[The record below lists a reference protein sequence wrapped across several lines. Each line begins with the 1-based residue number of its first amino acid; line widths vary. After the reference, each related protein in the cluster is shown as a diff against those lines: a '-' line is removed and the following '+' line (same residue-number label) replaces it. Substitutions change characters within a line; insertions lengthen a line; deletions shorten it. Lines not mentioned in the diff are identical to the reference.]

1 MPVRRKLTDE
11 EKALMRELHAQ
22 GNKFVYIAHVTGRSE
37 SVVHRA
43 VRGYRGRW

>member
-1 MPVRRKLTDE
+1 MRRRVTDE
-11 EKALMRELHAQ
+11 ERALMRELRAE
-22 GNKFVYIAHVTGRSE
+22 GNIAHVTGRSE